1 MEDMIEFLEK
11 LAAEMEKDEKENIF
25 IEDMKRIDPPLTV
38 QSVRIEVAGFNKIP
52 CKYVAVRPCG
62 ENPENKTYLGILLG
76 ECSIMAQGVY
86 NIEKQEIFV
95 NDRLNPMIFVPDLMK
110 VVLGVESWWDTIDKP
125 EDLKQIT
132 DVDIQNVW
140 YVKALKEMAQKQKEK
155 DEKNIPQ
162 TRCAASIY

>member
-1 MEDMIEFLEK
+1 
-11 LAAEMEKDEKENIF
+11 
-25 IEDMKRIDPPLTV
+25 
-38 QSVRIEVAGFNKIP
+38 
-52 CKYVAVRPCG
+52 
-62 ENPENKTYLGILLG
+62 
-76 ECSIMAQGVY
+76 
-86 NIEKQEIFV
+86 
-95 NDRLNPMIFVPDLMK
+95 MIFVPDLMK